1 MRKSVCGV
9 LLFFYTVTSWSQQP
23 QRQAVET
30 SGFSIPADRGV
41 AAGPVDGEWWQQFHD
56 QELEKLIL
64 RATKSN
70 LDLRAAVA
78 RVAQA
83 RSNVYIA
90 RADVLPQVNAS
101 VDASRDRFR
110 DVAAQSRTNY
120 EIVPIEDNNF
130 QGGFSLSWELDV
142 FGRVRNEVRAA
153 KFDAIAANENRHDV
167 LVALLGDVGRYYADL
182 RGTQLRLEIAR
193 KNIEIEQDIVALTK
207 GRTEAGLGTGFEVE
221 QAQAQLDSV
230 EAAVPPLEYT
240 LHVDIHRLS
249 VLTGQ
254 EPEALSAELLGSQ
267 PLPAIP
273 PVIPVGLPSD
283 LLKRRPD
290 IRSANA
296 QLQSQMARIGQAKA
310 DYFPRFSLT
319 GSVDR
324 QNTQVRYLTLGASNI
339 YSIGP
344 TIELPVFQGGRIR
357 ANVALQKSRAVELAS
372 SYRSTVLN
380 ALEETQNA
388 IENYSREQDRHRA
401 LDASTRDQQSALE
414 LAQTQFRAGLITF
427 LPVLDAER
435 QLYTVQDQLAI
446 SSSMLVTDTVTI
458 YRALGGG
465 WNVPGV
471 QP

>member
-1 MRKSVCGV
+1 MRRLLGTAV
-9 LLFFYTVTSWSQQP
+9 LLCYPVAIWAQQP
-23 QRQAVET
+23 KQPSIET
-30 SGFSIPADRGV
+30 PAFSVAADHGV
-41 AAGPVDGEWWQQFHD
+41 APEPVDADWWKQFHD
-56 QELEKLIL
+56 QELEKLVL
-64 RATKSN
+64 RATTSN
-70 LDLRAAVA
+70 VDLKAAVA

-90 RADVLPQVNAS
+90 RADGLPQLNAS

-153 KFDAIAANENRHDV
+153 KFDAVAANENRHDV

-193 KNIEIEQDIVALTK
+193 KNLEIEQDIVALTK
-207 GRTEAGLGTGFEVE
+207 GRTQAGLGNGFDVE

-240 LHVDIHRLS
+240 LRVDIHRLS

-290 IRSANA
+290 IRSADA

-344 TIELPVFQGGRIR
+344 TVELPVFQGGRIR
-357 ANVALQKSRAVELAS
+357 ANVALQKSRAAELANT
-372 SYRSTVLN
+372 YRSTVLN

-401 LDASTRDQQSALE
+401 LDASSRDQQSALE

-435 QLYTVQDQLAI
+435 QLYTVQDQQAI
-446 SSSMLVTDTVTI
+446 SSSMLVIDTVTI

-465 WNVPGV
+465 WNAPGI

>member
-1 MRKSVCGV
+1 MKKPVCAA
-9 LLFFYTVTSWSQQP
+9 LFLFYTVTLWPQQP
-23 QRQAVET
+23 QQPPIKTPV
-30 SGFSIPADRGV
+30 FSVPADHGV
-41 AAGPVDGEWWQQFHD
+41 AAAPVDAEWWQQFHD
-56 QELEKLIL
+56 QELETLIL
-64 RATKSN
+64 RAVKAN
-70 LDLRAAVA
+70 VDLRAAIA

-90 RADVLPQVNAS
+90 RADGLPQVDAN
-101 VDASRDRFR
+101 VEASRNRFQ
-110 DVAAQSRTNY
+110 DLAIQSPTSYEVVPVA
-120 EIVPIEDNNF
+120 DNNF
-130 QGGFSLSWELDV
+130 QGGFGLSWELDV
-142 FGRVRNEVRAA
+142 FGRVRNEVQAA
-153 KFDAIAANENRHDV
+153 KFDAIAANENRRDV

-182 RGTQLRLEIAR
+182 RGTQLRIEIAQ
-193 KNIEIEQDIVALTK
+193 KNIEIERDIVALTK
-207 GRTEAGLGTGFEVE
+207 SRTEAGLGTDLDVE
-221 QAQAQLDSV
+221 QAKAQLDSI

-240 LHVDIHRLS
+240 LRADIHRLS

-254 EPEALSAELLGSQ
+254 EPEALSAELLESH
-267 PLPAIP
+267 PLPTIP
-273 PVIPVGLPSD
+273 PVVPVGLPSD

-290 IRSANA
+290 IRSADA

-324 QNTQVRYLTLGASNI
+324 QGTQVRYLTLGAANI

-357 ANVALQKSRAVELAS
+357 ANVALQKSRAVELTN

-380 ALEETQNA
+380 ALEETQNT
-388 IENYSREQDRHRA
+388 IENYCREQDRHQA
-401 LDASTRDQQSALE
+401 LVASNRDQQSALE
-414 LAQTQFRAGLITF
+414 LAEVQYRAGLTTF

-435 QLYTVQDQLAI
+435 QLYSIQDQLAI
-446 SSSMLVTDTVTI
+446 SSSMLVTDTVAI

-465 WNVPGV
+465 WNTPNV

>member
-1 MRKSVCGV
+1 MRRILGSAL
-9 LLFFYTVTSWSQQP
+9 LLFFPVAMRSQQP
-23 QRQAVET
+23 QLPPIET
-30 SGFSIPADRGV
+30 PSFSV
-41 AAGPVDGEWWQQFHD
+41 AADHGVTPDPVDGEWWQQFHD

-70 LDLRAAVA
+70 VDLRAAVA

-90 RADVLPQVNAS
+90 RADGLPHVDAS
-101 VDASRDRFR
+101 VDASRTRFR
-110 DVAAQSRTNY
+110 DVAAQSITNY

-153 KFDAIAANENRHDV
+153 KFDALAANENRRDV

-193 KNIEIEQDIVALTK
+193 KNIEIERDIVALTK
-207 GRTEAGLGTGFEVE
+207 GRTVAGLGNGFDVE

-240 LHVDIHRLS
+240 IRMDIHRLS

-254 EPEALSAELLGSQ
+254 EPEALSTELLDSK

-273 PVIPVGLPSD
+273 PVVPVGLPSD

-290 IRSANA
+290 IRSADA

-319 GSVDR
+319 GSIDR
-324 QNTQVRYLTLGASNI
+324 QNTQVRFLTLGASNI

-357 ANVALQKSRAVELAS
+357 ANVALQKSRAAELAS

-401 LDASTRDQQSALE
+401 LDASNRDQQSALD
-414 LAQTQFRAGLITF
+414 LAQAQFRAGLITF

-435 QLYTVQDQLAI
+435 QLFTIQDQLAV

-465 WNVPGV
+465 WNAPAV